1 VDVDNDLKGGDGF
14 ESEDVIEFNWFSS
27 PILRAALDSFCHN
40 EGMDRFEL
48 FSVSLSGLDLMTK
61 EDKHWSDSLTD
72 ELVVTSCTV
81 HQINQILVFCTFINC
96 GNLCLKKDLMTR

>member
-14 ESEDVIEFNWFSS
+14 ESEDVTEFNWFSS

-48 FSVSLSGLDLMTK
+48 FSVSLS
-61 EDKHWSDSLTD
+61 
-72 ELVVTSCTV
+72 
-81 HQINQILVFCTFINC
+81 
-96 GNLCLKKDLMTR
+96 